1 MKIAICGAGI
11 AGPTLAYWLLRGGHE
26 VTLIEQAPQL
36 RTGGYIIDFWGL
48 GYRIAER
55 MGIAPRVHKAGY
67 RVEAVKLV
75 GGDGQTVA
83 GFSADVFRRVIGE
96 GFTSLARGDLA
107 AIIFDSL
114 EGRAEVLFGDTVR
127 AIDQD
132 EQAVRVTLE
141 RGGERTFDLLI
152 GADGQH
158 SVVRE
163 LAFGP
168 ETRFERQLGYYA
180 AAWKVTGYRPRDELT
195 YVSHTTPGR
204 QVARFAMR
212 DDKTLFLLVFEASRL
227 IGPEPAD
234 DAVRAAALRQV
245 FAGQRWETPQILAT
259 LDWARDLYFDRMS
272 QIVMPRWS
280 KGRVALVG
288 DAAACVSLLAGEG
301 AGLGMAEAYIL
312 AGELKAAGGDHA
324 LAFGRYEAR
333 LRAHI
338 ARKQTAA
345 RRFAGYFAPRTA
357 LSLWVRNQVTRLFAV
372 PWLGEA
378 LAARDLRDDFDLPNY
393 DL

>member
-1 MKIAICGAGI
+1 MKVAICGAGI
-11 AGPTLAYWLLRGGHE
+11 AGPTLAHWLLRGGHE

-55 MGIAPRVHKAGY
+55 MGIVPQVQEAGY
-67 RVEAVKLV
+67 RVQAVTLV
-75 GGDGQTVA
+75 GDSGRKVA

-96 GFTSLARGDLA
+96 RFASLARGDLA
-107 AIIFDSL
+107 AIIFGSL

-127 AIDQD
+127 AIDHD
-132 EQAVRVTLE
+132 AHGVRVRLE

-168 ETRFERQLGYYA
+168 EARFERQLGYYA
-180 AAWKVTGYRPRDELT
+180 AAWEVAGYRPRDELT

-212 DDKTLFLLVFEASRL
+212 DDKTIFLLVFEASRL
-227 IGPEPAD
+227 AGPEPRD
-234 DAVRAAALRQV
+234 DASRAAALRQV
-245 FAGQRWETPQILAT
+245 FAGQKWETPRILAT
-259 LDWARDLYFDRMS
+259 LDDVQDIYFDRMS

-280 KGRVALVG
+280 SGRVALVG
-288 DAAACVSLLAGEG
+288 DAGACVSLLAGEG
-301 AGLGMAEAYIL
+301 SGLAMAEAYVL
-312 AGELKAAGGDHA
+312 AGELKAAGGDYE
-324 LAFGRYEAR
+324 LAFARYEER
-333 LRAHI
+333 LRALI
-338 ARKQTAA
+338 ESKQKAA

-357 LSLWVRNQVTRLFAV
+357 LSLWFRNQVTRLFAV
-372 PWLGEA
+372 PWLGEM
-378 LAARDLRDDFDLPNY
+378 LATGDLRDDFDLPRY